1 MTTIA
6 PSPHGI
12 SRRKR
17 RFVREI
23 PSPFQL
29 TERDIT
35 MVRLVARHR
44 FLRSTHISEL
54 CQAPHKKVCA
64 RLTSLFHDGY
74 LDRPRAQF
82 DHYREGGGS
91 SPIVYAL
98 GNRGAQLLIERDGPE
113 IADVDWARK
122 NDLAGRQFIQHT
134 LAVADVRVALHRA
147 VRERPGFQLLEP
159 EQLLETAPPETQRR
173 DRPWAWR
180 AKIHHNDATIELG
193 VAPDYAFA
201 IQYPDGRFRAFLVE
215 CDRGTMPVNRSNL
228 TQTSLKRKFLAYTAA
243 KRANLHQRHFGW
255 KAFRVLVITTNQLR
269 ADNVLATIRQNVHE
283 HGRGLFL
290 IADRQC
296 LATVDIVKRVET

>member
-113 IADVDWARK
+113 IADVIGRARTISPAASSSSTPWRSRMSGSPCTGLFGSARAS
-122 NDLAGRQFIQHT
+122 NSWNPSSCSRRHRQK
-134 LAVADVRVALHRA
+134 RN
-147 VRERPGFQLLEP
+147 G
-159 EQLLETAPPETQRR
+159 
-173 DRPWAWR
+173 
-180 AKIHHNDATIELG
+180 
-193 VAPDYAFA
+193 A
-201 IQYPDGRFRAFLVE
+201 IA
-215 CDRGTMPVNRSNL
+215 
-228 TQTSLKRKFLAYTAA
+228 
-243 KRANLHQRHFGW
+243 
-255 KAFRVLVITTNQLR
+255 
-269 ADNVLATIRQNVHE
+269 
-283 HGRGLFL
+283 HGRGAQKSTTTTPPLNSASLQITRSPSSTPMDDFARSWSSV
-290 IADRQC
+290 IAGPCRSIDR
-296 LATVDIVKRVET
+296 T